1 MSLDKRNALQLAALA
16 ATLLALSLA
25 SLFVGVADISPVDA
39 LLFRLTPIQKQ
50 ILAITRVPRLLSA
63 VMAGAALSIAGLI
76 MQQLTRNKFVSP
88 TTAGT
93 MDAARLGVLVALIA
107 FPGATLLQK
116 TAIAF
121 AFALAGTFAFVRI
134 VERIKFKNATF
145 IPLVGLMFG
154 NIVSAVTTSV
164 AYRYDLLQSLV
175 TWLHGDFSMI
185 LRGRYEMLY
194 VGVPFILVAYVYAD
208 RFTIAGMGDSF
219 ATNLG
224 LNYRHV
230 VNVGLVIV
238 AAVSAAVVLTV
249 GSLPFLG
256 LVVPNIVTLY
266 RGDNVKYNILHV
278 ALLGAVFVLACDT
291 LGRIIIYPYEVPVGL
306 TMGILGSGLFLL
318 TLLRRNARGAQA
330 A

>member
-1 MSLDKRNALQLAALA
+1 MQLAALVA
-16 ATLLALSLA
+16 ALLALSFI
-25 SLFVGVADISPVDA
+25 SLFIGVANVSPVDA
-39 LLFRLTPIQKQ
+39 LLWRLTPIQKQ
-50 ILAITRVPRLLSA
+50 ILAITRIPRLLSA
-63 VMAGAALSIAGLI
+63 IMAGAALSMAGMI

-93 MDAARLGVLVALIA
+93 MDAARLGVLVALIV
-107 FPGATLLQK
+107 FPGASLLQK
-116 TAIAF
+116 TGIAF
-121 AFALAGTFAFVRI
+121 AFALAGTFLFVRI
-134 VERIKFKNATF
+134 IERIKFKNATF

-154 NIVSAVTTSV
+154 NIVSSATTSI
-164 AYRYDLLQSLV
+164 AYRYDLLQSLN

-194 VGVPFILVAYVYAD
+194 IGLPLILVAYIYAD

-266 RGDNVKYNILHV
+266 RGDSVKHSLLHA
-278 ALLGAVFVLACDT
+278 ALLGAVLVVACDT
-291 LGRIIIYPYEVPVGL
+291 LGRVVIYPYEVSVGL
-306 TMGILGSGLFLL
+306 TMGVLGSGLFLL
-318 TLLRRNARGAQA
+318 MLLRQNARGVQA